1 MVQLNISNSQL
12 IIQKIFVQFKSEMD
26 WIYNAIMELLTDVL
40 KRIVN
45 EELNDVLLD
54 SMLELGNY
62 GLGTMMTI
70 SGDGHHEGAGN
81 STEGVCD
88 TDQRWWKV
96 DMIDDRMKVYSSGQR
111 CKVDDADD
119 TTECLGYHEVP

>member
-70 SGDGHHEGAGN
+70 SGESPVAMATTRAPVTRPKESVTPTSAGGK
-81 STEGVCD
+81 ST
-88 TDQRWWKV
+88 
-96 DMIDDRMKVYSSGQR
+96 
-111 CKVDDADD
+111 
-119 TTECLGYHEVP
+119 